1 MPRLTLAL
9 PLALAVLSSLVSMP
23 AAAQLPRELRLSA
36 ELGAGG
42 MLPDYQ
48 RDELGLDAIL
58 FAAARVGWE
67 IAEPVGLHLAW
78 EGQLLPFGDRLATQ
92 NHVMAGLR
100 VDPRVGD
107 VGRFWVDAYG
117 GLGLTLD
124 KARFALSAGVGFEL
138 EVGVLG
144 LGPFVRYTHLF
155 AAAEDFPSD
164 AQALVGGI
172 SVTLR
177 EPPPATVEEPEAPA
191 APEPDVTEEPTSAD
205 RDGDG
210 VDDALDAC
218 PDVVPGLNP
227 DPERPGCPSADRDAD
242 AVPDRVDACP
252 DEAGAPH
259 PDPARHGCPGLGRI
273 EGDQLVILRPI
284 FFETNVSRILPESE
298 PVLRAIA
305 EMMRAMPRIRRVRV
319 EGHTDDR
326 GDDEPNLQL
335 SQERAQAVVEW
346 LVGEGGVE
354 AERLEA
360 RGFGEAQPL
369 IPGQSDGARAANRRV
384 ELRIIDP
391 VLRQVGGVR

>member
-1 MPRLTLAL
+1 MPRLTLVPLGVAL
-9 PLALAVLSSLVSMP
+9 LSSLIATP
-23 AAAQLPRELRLSA
+23 ADAQLPRDLRLSA

-48 RDELGLDAIL
+48 RDELGLDALL
-58 FAAARVGWE
+58 FAAARIGWE

-78 EGQLLPFGDRLATQ
+78 EGQLLPFGERLATQ
-92 NHVMAGLR
+92 NHVLAGVR
-100 VDPRVGD
+100 VDPRIGD

-117 GLGLTLD
+117 GLGVTLD

-138 EVGVLG
+138 EVGILG

-177 EPPPATVEEPEAPA
+177 EPAPAAVEEPEARDAPA
-191 APEPDVTEEPTSAD
+191 ADVVDEEPSAD
-205 RDGDG
+205 RDRDG
-210 VDDALDAC
+210 LDDAVDVC

-242 AVPDRVDACP
+242 AVPDHVDACP

-284 FFETNVSRILPESE
+284 FFETNLSRILPESE

-305 EMMRAMPRIRRVRV
+305 QMMGAMPRIRRVRV

-326 GDDEPNLQL
+326 GDDEHNLQL

-354 AERLEA
+354 PERLEA
-360 RGFGEAQPL
+360 RGFGEARPL

-384 ELRIIDP
+384 ELRIVDP
-391 VLRQVGGVR
+391 VLRQAGSVR